1 MLNMYTDLDM
11 RSVIKKVSIKNML
24 YFGKHK
30 NNKFMTVNSSTIACH
45 FVSLLSQNLS
55 FLYFSKYKVFFNRTF
70 FITLLLYLSIYVF
83 NVIIFEY
90 MEM

>member
-11 RSVIKKVSIKNML
+11 RSVIKKFSIKNML

-30 NNKFMTVNSSTIACH
+30 KNKFMTVNSSTIACH

-55 FLYFSKYKVFFNRTF
+55 FLYFPKYKVFLTGLF
-70 FITLLLYLSIYVF
+70 LLHSSCTYLSTYL
-83 NVIIFEY
+83 
-90 MEM
+90 MS